1 MRSHFSNIKLDFIN
15 IFMWYLNEDNYV
27 TDKKKCR
34 RYFNIIMNVLFVLL
48 FKHKIAIFQNKNNL
62 YKKNT

>member
-27 TDKKKCR
+27 TDKK
-34 RYFNIIMNVLFVLL
+34 NVEDISIL
-48 FKHKIAIFQNKNNL
+48 
-62 YKKNT
+62 